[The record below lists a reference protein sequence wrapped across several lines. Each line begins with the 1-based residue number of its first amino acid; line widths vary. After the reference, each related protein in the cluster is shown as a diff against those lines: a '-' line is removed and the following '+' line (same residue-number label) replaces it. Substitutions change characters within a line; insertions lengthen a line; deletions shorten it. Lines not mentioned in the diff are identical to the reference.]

1 MCLGFSQI
9 TRIRP
14 FLRMILHF
22 SQIGLTDDLTFILVA
37 PFLYLTQVSVYLAY
51 LDLQI
56 IRPFVKS

>member
-1 MCLGFSQI
+1 
-9 TRIRP
+9 
-14 FLRMILHF
+14 MILHF